1 MRSEA
6 SIEIDRPI
14 EEVFEVTIRRVTDWS
29 IIVVEDEVVEEKP
42 EMVGTRFR
50 TITEERGH
58 RMEFDGVVILHQAPT
73 AHTVEMRGKQFDIEA
88 AYRFEDLG
96 GRTRVTVKSR
106 VTAHGFTKVMFAL
119 MGWAM
124 KRSGCKAQAKE
135 LESLKRL
142 VESGQTAG

>member
-6 SIEIDRPI
+6 SIQIDRPI
-14 EEVFEVTIRRVTDWS
+14 EEVFALTTTRVADWS
-29 IIVVEDEVVEEKP
+29 IMVVEDEVVEEKP

-50 TITEERGH
+50 TVTEERGH

-73 AHTVEMRGKQFDIEA
+73 AHTVEMKGKQFDIEA

-96 GRTRVTVKSR
+96 GRTRVTVRSR
-106 VTAHGFTKVMFAL
+106 VTAHGFTKVMFVL
-119 MGWAM
+119 IGWAM

-135 LESLKRL
+135 LASLKRL
-142 VESGQTAG
+142 VETGQAAA